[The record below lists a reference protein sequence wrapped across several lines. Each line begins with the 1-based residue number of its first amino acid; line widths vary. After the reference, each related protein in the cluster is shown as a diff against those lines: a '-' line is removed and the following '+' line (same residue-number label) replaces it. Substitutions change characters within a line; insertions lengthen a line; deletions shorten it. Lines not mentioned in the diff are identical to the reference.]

1 MFGSALTLI
10 VVLFTLRHH
19 GPFAIAA
26 ALVALELPVVLG
38 SPLVGW
44 LVDSWPNRR
53 LMVVALA
60 VQAATSAGLAF
71 LLGNVAAAVL
81 LLFLLGTGTALTA
94 PAASALI
101 PQVTGEDAATRG
113 YALFATVRVAATLV
127 GSTAGGVL
135 VAGPGPRVALLIDA
149 GTFAVQAGLLLLV
162 HTERDPRGDPTPANT
177 PGGHALAGLG
187 HLHRQRIL
195 LFAVLGL
202 GVMVTA
208 AVLVN
213 VAEVF
218 FVTAVLQAGAAV
230 LGVLGTCWGLGMVA
244 GSRLAGKLTS
254 SRALIMGLCLG
265 GMVMGAG
272 LLAPAVAPTL
282 PVTVLGWIAGGLGN
296 GAQNVTVQALARLHT
311 PDPLRGRVFA
321 ATGAILVTGSLSG
334 TVLAAPVVATFGART
349 TLAAAGTGSLSA
361 AIAVLLL
368 LAKQLRGHNTTG

>member
-1 MFGSALTLI
+1 VKSRRDLALLVGGSGVSMFGSALTLI

-135 VAGPGPRVALLIDA
+135 VAGPGQRVALLIDA

-162 HTERDPRGDPTPANT
+162 HTERDPAAIRRRQT
-177 PGGHALAGLG
+177 
-187 HLHRQRIL
+187 HR
-195 LFAVLGL
+195 
-202 GVMVTA
+202 
-208 AVLVN
+208 
-213 VAEVF
+213 
-218 FVTAVLQAGAAV
+218 
-230 LGVLGTCWGLGMVA
+230 
-244 GSRLAGKLTS
+244 
-254 SRALIMGLCLG
+254 
-265 GMVMGAG
+265 
-272 LLAPAVAPTL
+272 
-282 PVTVLGWIAGGLGN
+282 
-296 GAQNVTVQALARLHT
+296 
-311 PDPLRGRVFA
+311 A
-321 ATGAILVTGSLSG
+321 ATLWPAWGICTDSASCCSPSWDLVSW
-334 TVLAAPVVATFGART
+334 
-349 TLAAAGTGSLSA
+349 
-361 AIAVLLL
+361 
-368 LAKQLRGHNTTG
+368 